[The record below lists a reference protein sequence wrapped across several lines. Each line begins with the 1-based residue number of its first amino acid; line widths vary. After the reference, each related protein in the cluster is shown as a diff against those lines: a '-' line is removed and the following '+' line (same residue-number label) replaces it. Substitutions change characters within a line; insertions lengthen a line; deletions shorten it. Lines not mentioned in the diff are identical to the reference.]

1 MILAIDV
8 GNTNIVFGGIENGNT
23 AFISRVHTDR
33 NKTEDE
39 YAVIFKALIGI
50 NGPKPDSFDGAIISS
65 VVPQLNEILKR
76 SVELFS
82 KCEPLIVG
90 PGIKTGL
97 DIRID
102 NPATLGSDL
111 VVGAVAGIARYPKP
125 LIIIDMGTAT
135 TVVAIDKEGVYRGG
149 IIAPGVRVAMESLTG
164 TAAQLQSISLSTP
177 KKVIGTNTADCLRSG
192 IVLGNAAMLDGIIE
206 RMKEELE
213 GEPTVIATGGLSSKI
228 IPNCRHKI
236 ILDDDLL
243 LRGLE
248 IIYNKNHEAHR

>member
-8 GNTNIVFGGIENGNT
+8 GNTNIVFGGIEKGKT
-23 AFISRVHTDR
+23 KFLSRVHTDR

-39 YAVIFKALIGI
+39 YAVIFNMLIEI
-50 NGPKPDSFDGAIISS
+50 NGCRNSDFEGAIISS
-65 VVPQLNEILKR
+65 VVPQLNEVLKKAGKMITG
-76 SVELFS
+76 E
-82 KCEPLIVG
+82 KPLLVG

-97 DIRID
+97 DIKID

-111 VVGAVAGIARYPKP
+111 VVGAVAAIAAYKKP

-135 TVVAIDKEGVYRGG
+135 TVVAVDKDSVYRGG
-149 IIAPGVRVAMESLTG
+149 IIAPGVKVAMESLTIN
-164 TAAQLQSISLSTP
+164 AAQLQSISLETP
-177 KKVIGTNTADCLRSG
+177 RKVIGTNTADCLRSG
-192 IVLGNAAMLDGIIE
+192 IVLGNAAMIDGIID
-206 RMKEELE
+206 RMKDELE
-213 GEPTVIATGGLSSKI
+213 GSPTIVATGGLSSVI

-248 IIYNKNHEAHR
+248 IIYNKNHSDK